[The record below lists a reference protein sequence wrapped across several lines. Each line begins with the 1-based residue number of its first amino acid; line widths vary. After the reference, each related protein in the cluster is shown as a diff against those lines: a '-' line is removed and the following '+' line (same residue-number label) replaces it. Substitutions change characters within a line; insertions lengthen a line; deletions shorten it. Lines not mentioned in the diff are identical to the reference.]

1 MEGCVKRCVNLMAE
15 KKQTKNSTCQKK
27 LYFCVRKKS
36 IIQTKIIMKDSIAE
50 EVRQHIHK
58 KRRGHIFFIQDFVN
72 HDSGNIGRILS
83 RLVEKG
89 ELVRLSSGIYY
100 YPKLGK
106 FGTDFP
112 TLNQIAH
119 AVAQRDHVEIMPTG
133 ATAQNML
140 GFSTQVPMNAVYL
153 TTGSPRTIVVGKR
166 KISFVRA
173 VPKNFA
179 YKSELMP
186 LIVASYKEMGK
197 DGIDDSVLSRTAELI
212 KGVSGKDRELL
223 AQDLTLAPKWIRD
236 ILLPLVTKD

>member
-1 MEGCVKRCVNLMAE
+1 MSE
-15 KKQTKNSTCQKK
+15 
-27 LYFCVRKKS
+27 KKS